1 LPERSANLAGIGLM
15 LLAVLLFSV
24 NDALAKW
31 LVATYAVAQILLIRS
46 ISASLMLAPF
56 VLKAGAGAFRDAPRP
71 RLQLLRA
78 VLATAETV
86 GFYFA
91 VRYIPLADAVTFY
104 LAGPIYVTALSAIL
118 LREKVGA
125 YRWSA
130 VIVGFVGV
138 LIALNPSAASL
149 NVGSLIA
156 LCGSIAYAFLMIA
169 TRAVRSTPN
178 VVLAGAQVAGAIVFG
193 AVGAPFAWTAVA
205 GTDFLLLLLLGV
217 VAAVAIV
224 LVNQSL
230 RLAPAS
236 VVVPYQY
243 SLIVWATVFGYFVFG
258 DVPKMHTL
266 VGGAIIVASGLFIFL
281 REQRLNVPGA
291 EEPALAER

>member
-71 RLQLLRA
+71 RLQVLRA

-169 TRAVRSTPN
+169 TRAVRSSPN

-217 VAAVAIV
+217 VAIVAIV

-258 DVPKMHTL
+258 DVPKTHTL
-266 VGGAIIVASGLFIFL
+266 FGGAIIVASGLFIFL